1 MDFTEALNYCLANR
15 EYDKHTFPGLE
26 RMEGSINGSPAIRLA
41 IPNDQNCVGFL
52 NDLQIPSQ
60 RSAPVVIAVVG
71 ANHPARD
78 IQSFSA
84 LLRLLVNPASAA
96 RDDRSDAP
104 PSQKRIEWLD
114 LPGKYRSKVKCNR
127 PVSYIWI

>member
-60 RSAPVVIAVVG
+60 EDFCLWREATV
-71 ANHPARD
+71 
-78 IQSFSA
+78 
-84 LLRLLVNPASAA
+84 LT
-96 RDDRSDAP
+96 
-104 PSQKRIEWLD
+104 
-114 LPGKYRSKVKCNR
+114 
-127 PVSYIWI
+127 VSTQEI